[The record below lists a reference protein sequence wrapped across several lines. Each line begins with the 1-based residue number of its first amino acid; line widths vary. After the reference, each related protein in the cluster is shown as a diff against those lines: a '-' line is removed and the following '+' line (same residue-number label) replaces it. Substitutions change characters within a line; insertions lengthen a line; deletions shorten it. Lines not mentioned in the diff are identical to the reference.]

1 MGLSIFQPSTL
12 GMKSQA
18 HALNTIGSNISNVN
32 TPGYKRTDTRFS
44 TVLSSNLRTGAGSS
58 ATKSYANQERA
69 LGGVLPKDFQTL
81 DQQGILS
88 GTDRTLDLA
97 IVGDGF
103 FQVSPSL
110 TTNKD
115 IFFTRDGGF
124 QVSVAGSKVSTLS
137 DDGNTIQVEQGYLAD
152 KNGYFLLGVSPAADG
167 TFSSTGALAPLRVDQ
182 YAFVNT
188 FSATTTA
195 GLNLNLPSYKQ
206 FSESN
211 ESTTF
216 SIIDSNGL
224 RRSLT
229 TTFVK
234 TPKTNEWQLQFS
246 AENLTTATQSPGTAF
261 SLTTGTGSGK
271 LMQLD
276 PSSRSISIKNELIPT
291 AFSPGAFLG
300 LKVGDS
306 ITLSGTT
313 AANGTYTIGAISSDS
328 ATITVDAST
337 PLPGGPE
344 TVRPVQQVDNITV
357 GGTVEVGDKFTVT
370 LNGVAFN
377 FTATTTT
384 ANDVAAGLVAAI
396 NGGTEPV
403 TAGSASG
410 GVFSLTADIA
420 GTAFTSAV
428 TTTETDGSP
437 ANAQTIAT
445 ANVQTIATATATAN
459 LSGGSQVTAT
469 STRVVGSPL
478 VFNGYGTL
486 TSPTSVTSS
495 MTWSDGATNT
505 IAFDLSSITQLNGV
519 FTLVNFSEN
528 GLASANITDVSF
540 DGQGHVVGNFSDGS
554 ARIIYKVPLAV
565 FSNVNGLEAKSGN
578 VYGESP
584 LSGTRRSLFADT
596 SGIAVLSPNTLEL
609 SNIDLTI
616 QFTQMIRVQQAYNSS
631 ATVFKT
637 VDELLMTAR
646 DLKR

>member
-32 TPGYKRTDTRFS
+32 TPGYKRTITRFS
-44 TVLSSNLRTGAGSS
+44 TVLSNNLRTGAGSHTS
-58 ATKSYANQERA
+58 KSFANQERA
-69 LGGVLPKDFQTL
+69 MGGVLPKDYQTL
-81 DQQGILS
+81 DQQGILT
-88 GTDRTLDLA
+88 GTDRDLDLA
-97 IVGDGF
+97 IAGQGF
-103 FQVSPSL
+103 FQISPTL
-110 TTNKD
+110 TTNNE

-124 QVSVAGSKVSTLS
+124 QVNIAGAKIPVVAQ
-137 DDGNTIQVEQGYLAD
+137 DGNTIQADQGYLTD

-167 TFSSTGALAPLRVDQ
+167 TFSPTGALAPMRVDQ
-182 YAFVNT
+182 YAFPNN

-195 GLNLNLPSYKQ
+195 EMQLNLPAATLLTG
-206 FSESN
+206 
-211 ESTTF
+211 STEATAIP
-216 SIIDSNGL
+216 IIDSNGL
-224 RRSLT
+224 QRSLT
-229 TTFVK
+229 ARFTK
-234 TPKTNEWQLQFS
+234 TPTVNQWQLDFT
-246 AENLTTATQSPGTAF
+246 AENLTSATQAPGAAF
-261 SLTTGTGSGK
+261 TLTTGIGSGK

-328 ATITVDAST
+328 ATITVDAGT

-344 TVRPVQQVDNITV
+344 TVGPVQQVDNITV
-357 GGTVEVGDKFTVT
+357 GAPVEIGDKFTVT

-377 FTATTTT
+377 FTATTTS
-384 ANDVAAGLVAAI
+384 ANDVATGMAAAI

-410 GVFSLTADIA
+410 GGFSLTADTA

-428 TTTETDGSP
+428 TTTETDGS
-437 ANAQTIAT
+437 AT
-445 ANVQTIATATATAN
+445 NGQTIATATATAN
-459 LSGGSQVTAT
+459 VSGGSLVSAT

-478 VFNGYGTL
+478 IFNSNGQLAST
-486 TSPTSVTSS
+486 TAPTVSLA
-495 MTWSDGATNT
+495 WGDGATNAIT
-505 IAFDLSSITQLNGV
+505 FDFNTVTQFNGAFVLSDFAQ
-519 FTLVNFSEN
+519 N
-528 GLASANITDVSF
+528 GLASADIKSVSF
-540 DGQGHVVGNFSDGS
+540 DGKGHVVGSFSDGS
-554 ARIIYKVPLAV
+554 SRIIYKVPLAM
-565 FSNVNGLEAKSGN
+565 FTNVNGLEALSGN

-584 LSGTRRSLFADT
+584 ESGTRRSVFSDT
-596 SGIAVLSPNTLEL
+596 SGVAVLAPNTLEL
-609 SNIDLTI
+609 SNVDLTT
-616 QFTQMIRVQQAYNSS
+616 QFTMMIQMQQAYNSS

-637 VDELLMTAR
+637 VDELLVTAR